1 MNRRVLPMALVF
13 LFAMPFVTV
22 QACGPEFFPDVFVRR
37 MRPDNPKEFAAGK
50 LGILLPTY
58 PRADLIVAYRYLNAG
73 SLTVA
78 EQTGYTPTESFYTEE
93 EESAKWQ
100 QEEEERKNA
109 ATPAMQWQK
118 ARAKYAEAKEAPEQM
133 RSRSV
138 QGNYQGSVFEGR
150 YADCGDDALL
160 HATKVLDER
169 ATEWGAKS
177 PELLDWI
184 HAQDAVFAGCSGAN
198 VALPAD
204 APASASLL
212 LRQDR
217 AYQKAAALF
226 YRENFDDAIQAF
238 EVIGR
243 DKLSP
248 WRGLARYV
256 ATRAMVRKA
265 FFSAKSDDKQ
275 EMATFDPEAMK
286 QAQSAIEALLKEP
299 GGDLPHGALRKELD
313 LVRLRTEP
321 KVQLRYLSTALE
333 GPKTDANYAQHLA
346 DLTWYLNIKL
356 DSRAVR
362 EDTDA
367 ENILGLDA
375 VMHGAQPTR
384 DQMIEVFSKTYN
396 ELSELRSASTLT
408 DWLITFQSPAEDAH
422 KHAIAEWKKT
432 GQLTW
437 LVAALAKASGGDP
450 EAADLVQAA
459 GQVAPGSPAWE
470 MANYHRARLL
480 IGLGSATE
488 ARALLGE
495 SIATVQDGK
504 RDSSLNLYQGL
515 RMRSAPTLDEAL
527 TFAPRK
533 ILNRVSEEQSSLDEC
548 LDVMKNPRRRYDC
561 KKPEGA
567 AEFSPD
573 AASLFNLETPL
584 SVLAEA
590 SASNK
595 LPENLRRSLAIMA
608 WVRSVLA
615 NDDATAAKVFALLP
629 AKIQEQAGHGTG
641 FRPTVVLVR
650 NPGLRPYLD
659 PGVQRSYS
667 FDFIESYRD
676 NWWCKNWALNDW
688 QDYWQQ
694 RGFPNQSLTRVGEAP
709 AFLTAEQRQDGE
721 RQSAQLRS
729 MDDADVVL
737 GQRVLA
743 YAKDHPE
750 DSEVPES
757 LFLVLR
763 MVRYSC
769 GPADDP
775 GSAEQKRMTQLT
787 DEVRNAAARILRQR
801 YAASPWTKK
810 AAPFVR

>member
-1 MNRRVLPMALVF
+1 MNRRVILMALVL
-13 LFAMPFVTV
+13 LFVMPFVTV
-22 QACGPEFFPDVFVRR
+22 QACGPDFFPDVFVRR
-37 MRPDNPKEFAAGK
+37 IRPDNPKEFAAGK
-50 LGILLPTY
+50 LGVLLPSY
-58 PRADLIVAYRYLNAG
+58 PRADLVVAYRYLKGGA
-73 SLTVA
+73 LTAA
-78 EQTGYTPTESFYTEE
+78 EQTGYTPTESLYTEE
-93 EESAKWQ
+93 EESEKWQ

-109 ATPAMQWQK
+109 VTPAMQWQK

-133 RSRSV
+133 RSRTV
-138 QGNYQGSVFEGR
+138 QGNYQGSVFEDR

-160 HATKVLDER
+160 HATKVLEER
-169 ATEWGAKS
+169 AKNWGARS

-198 VALPAD
+198 AAPPAD

-226 YRENFDDAIQAF
+226 YRESFDDAIQAF
-238 EVIGR
+238 EEIGR

-248 WRGLARYV
+248 WHGLARYL
-256 ATRAMVRKA
+256 ATRAMVCKA
-265 FFSAKSDDKQ
+265 FLSAKPDDKQ
-275 EMATFDPEAMK
+275 DMATFDPAMMK
-286 QAQSAIEALLKEP
+286 QAQSAIEAMLREP
-299 GGDLPHGALRKELD
+299 GGDLPRGALRKELD

-321 KVQLRYLSTALE
+321 MVQVRYLSAALE

-346 DLTWYLNIKL
+346 DLTWYLNVKL

-362 EDTDA
+362 GDADVGAILGNDA
-367 ENILGLDA
+367 EWRNAKLTEKL
-375 VMHGAQPTR
+375 MSEKFSTTYR
-384 DQMIEVFSKTYN
+384 D
-396 ELSELRSASTLT
+396 LSELRSASTLV
-408 DWLITFQSPAEDAH
+408 DWLITFQSPAEEAH

-432 GQLTW
+432 GQLSW
-437 LVAALAKASGGDP
+437 LVAALTKASIHDP
-450 EAADLVQAA
+450 EATELVQAA

-470 MANYHRARLL
+470 MTNYHRARLL
-480 IGLGSATE
+480 IGLGRAAG
-488 ARALLGE
+488 ARTLLGE
-495 SIATVQDGK
+495 SMAKVQDGK

-515 RMRSAPTLDEAL
+515 RMRAAPTLDEAL

-548 LDVMKNPRRRYDC
+548 LDVMKNPRRKYDC
-561 KKPEGA
+561 KKAEGT
-567 AEFSPD
+567 AEFSSD

-590 SASNK
+590 ANSNR
-595 LPENLRRSLAIMA
+595 LPENLRRSLAMMA

-615 NDDATAAKVFALLP
+615 KDDVTAAKVFSLLP
-629 AKIQEQAGHGTG
+629 VKIQEQAGVGTG
-641 FRPTVVLVR
+641 FRPTVALVR

-676 NWWCKNWALNDW
+676 NWWCKDWGLNEW
-688 QDYWQQ
+688 QNYWQQ
-694 RGFPNQSLTRVGEAP
+694 RGFPNQSLTQVEEAP
-709 AFLTAEQRQDGE
+709 TFLTAEQRNEGE

-743 YAKDHPE
+743 YAKDHPQ
-750 DSEVPES
+750 DSDVPES
-757 LFLVLR
+757 LYLVLR

-769 GPADDP
+769 GPDEPEGAD
-775 GSAEQKRMTQLT
+775 QKRMIRLT
-787 DEVRNAAARILRQR
+787 DEVREGAARILRQR
-801 YAASPWTKK
+801 YTASPWTKK
-810 AAPFVR
+810 AAPYVR